1 MGAHGI
7 PLPKIGQSEMF
18 RGASEV
24 TWFGLREP
32 QRFQRWWKAV
42 NVRSTWTLRSC
53 LRLFDKW
60 TGKQRRKTEELNQL
74 TLMNLLWNVVYVRM
88 DNLEL
93 PQSSSQCSIAKEILT
108 WLHLNGIPSVHN
120 LQKHQS
126 LKCFCLWMFVIQ
138 DHSQNE
144 QRHVFPGVLYLFRDQ
159 RTTPVKSVHVLQMEV
174 IVQKNWTFI
183 YIDCGVY
190 LWWAEVVVRIQQL
203 SEALSRQVV
212 MVYQQILDS
221 KLASSSCFWTDPFWI
236 LLCCCW
242 KVVLKFPKHSVLSSL
257 DLNCHLPLPSNP
269 VDSTNVDHIAASA
282 TKS

>member
-1 MGAHGI
+1 MLGWTI
-7 PLPKIGQSEMF
+7 WNCPK
-18 RGASEV
+18 AA
-24 TWFGLREP
+24 L
-32 QRFQRWWKAV
+32 
-42 NVRSTWTLRSC
+42 NV
-53 LRLFDKW
+53 
-60 TGKQRRKTEELNQL
+60 QL
-74 TLMNLLWNVVYVRM
+74 
-88 DNLEL
+88 
-93 PQSSSQCSIAKEILT
+93 QKKFCI
-108 WLHLNGIPSVHN
+108 WLHLNVILASIIFRSIKPEV
-120 LQKHQS
+120 L
-126 LKCFCLWMFVIQ
+126 LFVNVC
-138 DHSQNE
+138 DSGPFTNE
-144 QRHVFPGVLYLFRDQ
+144 QQHVFPGVLYLFRDQ